1 MATSSSKYND
11 IVEKDIRLKLKELE
25 NELPKFCRSYFIG
38 IENTTLPR
46 TKLGYAYDIRLF
58 FQYLEQI
65 NPEYKKIGMRNFTI
79 DILDSQTPMDIEE
92 YMIYLK
98 SYEKDGITYT
108 NKERGIKRKMS
119 SLRSLYLYFFKKEMI
134 KTNPTLNVD
143 MPKLYDKAIIRL
155 EPQEIVSLLD
165 VTESGMNMTKRQLAI
180 HEQTKYRDLAIL
192 TLLLGT
198 GIRVSECVGIDLN
211 DINFDDGQLL
221 IHRKGGK
228 EAIIYFGEEVEDA
241 LLTYL
246 EQRKDMYPKE
256 GHENAFF
263 LSLKNQRITVRAVEM
278 LVKKYSML
286 SSTVKHITPH
296 KLRSTYGTRLY
307 EESSDIYLV
316 ADVLGHKDVNTTR
329 RHYATIDE
337 SKRRSARNKVKLRE
351 EL

>member
-1 MATSSSKYND
+1 MATSSNKYND
-11 IVEKDIRLKLKELE
+11 LVEKDIRKKLKEIE
-25 NELPKFCRSYFIG
+25 EELPKFCRSYFIG

-46 TKLGYAYDIRLF
+46 TKLGYAYDIRIF

-65 NPEYKKIGMRNFTI
+65 NPEYKKLGMRNFPI
-79 DILDSQTPMDIEE
+79 SILEDQTSMDIEE

-98 SYEKDGITYT
+98 CYEKDGIEYT
-108 NKERGIKRKMS
+108 NNERGIKRKMS

-134 KTNPTLNVD
+134 KTNPTVTVD
-143 MPKLYDKAIIRL
+143 MPKLHEKAIIRL
-155 EPQEIVSLLD
+155 EPHEIVSLLD
-165 VTESGMNMTKRQLAI
+165 VTESGMNMSKRQLAI
-180 HEQTKYRDLAIL
+180 HQQTKERDVALL

-198 GIRVSECVGIDLN
+198 GIRVSECVGIDIN
-211 DINFDDGQLL
+211 DINFENGQLL

-241 LLTYL
+241 LLVYM
-246 EQRKDMYPKE
+246 EQRKDMHPKE

-263 LSLKNQRITVRAVEM
+263 LSLKNQRISVRAVEL
-278 LVKKYSML
+278 LVRKYSLL

-337 SKRRSARNKVKLRE
+337 EKRRSARNKVKLRE
-351 EL
+351 E